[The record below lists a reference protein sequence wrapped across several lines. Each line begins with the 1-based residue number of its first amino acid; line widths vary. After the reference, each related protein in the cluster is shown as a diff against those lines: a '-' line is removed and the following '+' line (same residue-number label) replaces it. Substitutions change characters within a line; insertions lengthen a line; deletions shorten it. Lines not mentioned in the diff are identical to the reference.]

1 MKKYFLII
9 LFIFF
14 LFTKPNFLYSDSIS
28 PVEESLVSERGKED
42 IYPVFETTEYKPAF
56 FKMLLILI
64 ALIALI
70 FLTFWIFRR
79 LMRVRLNQANQ
90 TKNIK
95 ILEKRALSPKSLLY
109 IIEIDGKKIL
119 ISESNLEVKKIK
131 EIN

>member
-9 LFIFF
+9 FSISF
-14 LFTKPNFLYSDSIS
+14 LFSQPNFLYSDEIS
-28 PVEESLVSERGKED
+28 QIEKSLTTQGDKED
-42 IYPVFETTEYKPAF
+42 LYPVFETAEYKPAF

-79 LMRVRLNQANQ
+79 LMRMRLTQANL

-95 ILEKRALSPKSLLY
+95 ILEKRAISPKSLLY
-109 IIEIDGKKIL
+109 IVEINGKKIL
-119 ISESNLEVKKIK
+119 ISESNLEVRKIK
-131 EIN
+131 ELD